1 MSTGTTKRRKRVSKS
16 NRQRQGLFI
25 IGGAALVLI
34 LVVGIVLLLLL
45 NNVDYTETD
54 TDTVYILKE
63 GKIVSTDI
71 EDFDE
76 KVYDKEKLGAYVQ
89 KVIDTY
95 NSKKGEDMLVQNSY
109 QVEGNKAVLV
119 LEYANAD
126 VYEDINGVE
135 LFTGTIAEAK
145 SAGYDFKTDFVELK
159 EDKTV
164 EATADQFM
172 DGEDYKVIII
182 KSNTKVVLTK
192 GEVCFVSTQNV
203 AEVGEDYVLIKD
215 GASLGQNEPD
225 TEANGTEDAGSDGA
239 IGEDELLPGEG
250 EEEIIFDF
258 GDEPV
263 EEESQYSV
271 VLTYIIYK

>member
-1 MSTGTTKRRKRVSKS
+1 MSTGTTKRRKRASKA
-16 NRQRQGLFI
+16 RKQRQSLFI

-34 LVVGIVLLLLL
+34 LVVGIVLFLLL
-45 NNVDYTETD
+45 NNIDYTETD
-54 TDTVYILKE
+54 TDTVYILKD

-89 KVIDTY
+89 NVIDTY
-95 NSKKGEDMLVQNSY
+95 NSKNGEDMLVQNSY
-109 QVEGNKAVLV
+109 EVEGNKAVLV

-126 VYEDINGVE
+126 VYEDINSVE

-159 EDKTV
+159 DDKTV
-164 EATADQFM
+164 EATADKFM

-192 GEVCFVSTQNV
+192 GEVCFVSTENV

-215 GASLGQNEPD
+215 GASLGQGAPD
-225 TEANGTEDAGSDGA
+225 TEAIGTEDEGSDGA
-239 IGEDELLPGEG
+239 IGEDELIPGED
-250 EEEIIFDF
+250 ENEIIFDF
-258 GDEPV
+258 GDEPD
-263 EEESQYSV
+263 EEDSQYSV

>member
-1 MSTGTTKRRKRVSKS
+1 MGTGTTKRRKRGSKAAK
-16 NRQRQGLFI
+16 QRQGIFI

-45 NNVDYTETD
+45 NNIDYTETD
-54 TDTVYILKE
+54 TDTVYILKD

-71 EDFDE
+71 ENFDE
-76 KVYDKEKLGAYVQ
+76 KIYDKEKLGSYVQ
-89 KVIDTY
+89 NVIDTY
-95 NSKKGEDMLVQNSY
+95 NSKNGEDMLIQNSY
-109 QVEGNKAVLV
+109 QVEGNKAMLV

-145 SAGYDFKTDFVELK
+145 SAGYDFKTNFVELK
-159 EDKTV
+159 DDKTV

-182 KSNTKVVLTK
+182 KSNTKVVLTR

-215 GASLGQNEPD
+215 GAALGQNTPD
-225 TEANGTEDAGSDGA
+225 TEVNGTEDAGSDGA
-239 IGEDELLPGEG
+239 IGEDELVPGEG
-250 EEEIIFDF
+250 ENEIIFDF
-258 GDEPV
+258 GDEPD
-263 EEESQYSV
+263 EEDSQYSV

>member
-1 MSTGTTKRRKRVSKS
+1 MGTGTTKRRKRGSKAAK
-16 NRQRQGLFI
+16 QRQGIFI

-34 LVVGIVLLLLL
+34 LVLGIVLLLLL
-45 NNVDYTETD
+45 NNIDYTETD
-54 TDTVYILKE
+54 TDTVYILKD

-71 EDFDE
+71 ENFDE
-76 KVYDKEKLGAYVQ
+76 KVYDKEKLGSYVQ
-89 KVIDTY
+89 NVIDTY
-95 NSKKGEDMLVQNSY
+95 NSKNGEDMLIQNSY
-109 QVEGNKAVLV
+109 QVEGNKAMLV

-145 SAGYDFKTDFVELK
+145 SAGYDFKTNFVELK
-159 EDKTV
+159 DDKTV

-182 KSNTKVVLTK
+182 KSNTKVVLTR

-215 GASLGQNEPD
+215 GASLGQSVPD
-225 TEANGTEDAGSDGA
+225 TEVNGTEDAGSDGA
-239 IGEDELLPGEG
+239 IGEDELVPGEG
-250 EEEIIFDF
+250 ENEIIFDF
-258 GDEPV
+258 GDEPD
-263 EEESQYSV
+263 EEDSQYSV